1 MKIQIKRGRTLCLI
15 KSKSKC
21 NKLLQV
27 NSILEVSE
35 MQATDAS
42 LAAVTGFQL
51 TKLVVGGT
59 TATGTVTI
67 NGKSLSAVT
76 TADGVEL
83 TNVAAAATSSNTG
96 VTAADFERYRA
107 VADAANL
114 ALQKKIDEILKLAT
128 LSC

>member
-1 MKIQIKRGRTLCLI
+1 MI

>member
-1 MKIQIKRGRTLCLI
+1 MRNHKNAT
-15 KSKSKC
+15 
-21 NKLLQV
+21 NHFQV
-27 NSILEVSE
+27 NSILEVTE
-35 MQATDAS
+35 MTATDAS